1 MSHGGV
7 FHPGHDALHGITV
20 IVFTKGSR
28 TMVGRWDAKD
38 GGIVTMNGVGM
49 HEAGRDPQ
57 SQAEWLAHTKKYGI
71 AVIAP
76 RMTIPEADI
85 TSVVKLGEWSAD

>member
-20 IVFTKGSR
+20 IVFTKGPR
-28 TMVGRWDAKD
+28 TFVGRWDAKE
-38 GGIVTMNGVGM
+38 GGYVVMNGVGL
-49 HEAGRDPQ
+49 HETGRD
-57 SQAEWLAHTKKYGI
+57 ALGREEWLANTKKYGI
-71 AVIAP
+71 AVSAP

-85 TSVVKLGEWSAD
+85 TSVVKLGEWAPA